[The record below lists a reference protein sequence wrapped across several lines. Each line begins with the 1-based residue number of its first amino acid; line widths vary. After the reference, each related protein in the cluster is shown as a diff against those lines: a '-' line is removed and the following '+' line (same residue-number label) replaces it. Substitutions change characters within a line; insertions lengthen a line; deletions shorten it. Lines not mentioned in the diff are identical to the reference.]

1 MASYSAPS
9 DKYNGIYN
17 PNYFIGREDET
28 LINGVTDAVQVT
40 GDYVKLDG
48 SSIMQGRL
56 TTPEIML
63 FNGGTVRFDDN
74 TEQETAFTSSHIS
87 DIATSKQKLT
97 NVTSSNDD
105 TTISGSLQV
114 RSIVFLD
121 DGASEQT
128 DAFQQSHINDISS
141 SKQKLTNSTFD
152 SQTGVLTISNL
163 HATALTSG
171 TFNSSHLS
179 GTLSNVQ
186 AQLTTL
192 STDVGPLKTNC
203 QQISY
208 DSQTLTTTIPD
219 NTELENVF
227 CDKITFGYHEQTDAF
242 TSLEKT
248 KLSWLNIDATG
259 MLINQIKYLDNSVQT
274 TAFTSEKDTILRTV
288 DDKTNHIT
296 ASQTGQPSTVI
307 TGNTATNFLTL
318 YDGYS
323 ELGKITFPDLTQ
335 QTTAYSTTERS
346 KTQHQSA
353 TILPGNTQLTLFNG
367 TVQAD
372 KFEATTLNIDNTVFA
387 DATTQSTAFT
397 SALKTNLTNLTS
409 NCRNVIYYDDGFNTT
424 QIGGQIVTNYLRL
437 YDGNIIFADA
447 TTQSTAFT
455 DAKNTMLNTVNG
467 KTSYISS
474 FQITDAPPTTVL
486 TGHCDTNFLTL
497 YDGYNSQGKL
507 TFPDG
512 TFQTTAFTNDLKIK
526 VDAMHVVGAVQV
538 YAGVAADPSGWFICN
553 GRMLSQAEYPDL
565 FAVIGQMYVGNKA
578 INQALFFC
586 IPDMRNLY
594 VRGNAPS
601 NNNTYALPN
610 TQFSSSAGQFKP
622 MQVQAH
628 KHAYSDRG
636 EGTVNVTKIASA
648 GGSITGVAN
657 DSQQN
662 FYTSSETYN
671 ESFIQ
676 ESNLETMPNSI
687 CMNYIIKY

>member
-17 PNYFIGREDET
+17 PNYFIGRDDET
-28 LINGVTDAVQVT
+28 LINGVSDAVQVT

-56 TTPEIML
+56 TTPEILL
-63 FNGGTVRFDDN
+63 FNGGAVRFDDN

-105 TTISGSLQV
+105 TIISGSLQV

-121 DGASEQT
+121 DGSAEQT
-128 DAFQQSHINDISS
+128 DAFQQSHIDDIAS

-152 SQTGVLTISNL
+152 AQTGVLTISNL

-192 STDVGPLKTNC
+192 STDVTPLKTNC

-208 DSQTLTTTIPD
+208 NSQTLTTTIPD

-259 MLINQIKYLDNSVQT
+259 MLINQIKYLDNSVQS
-274 TAFTSEKDTILRTV
+274 TAYTSELDTMLRAASS
-288 DDKTNHIT
+288 KTAHIT

-307 TGNTATNFLTL
+307 TGNVASNFLTL

-323 ELGKITFPDLTQ
+323 DLGKITFPDLSV

-353 TILPGNTQLTLFNG
+353 TILPGNNKLTLFNG
-367 TVQAD
+367 TVQSDTFQAD
-372 KFEATTLNIDNTVFA
+372 TLKFDDASEQTTAFTSSLKTNVVDLASNCRNIIYLNDGLDTTQIGGRIVTNYFRLYNGNIIFS
-387 DATTQSTAFT
+387 DATTQESAFT
-397 SALKTNLTNLTS
+397 NLIKTNVTNLTS
-409 NCRNVIYYDDGFNTT
+409 NCRNIIYLNDELNTT
-424 QIGGQIVTNYLRL
+424 QIGGRIVTNNLRL
-437 YDGNIIFADA
+437 YNGSIIFSDGSE
-447 TTQSTAFT
+447 QSTAFS
-455 DAKNTMLNTVNG
+455 NQ
-467 KTSYISS
+467 Y
-474 FQITDAPPTTVL
+474 
-486 TGHCDTNFLTL
+486 
-497 YDGYNSQGKL
+497 
-507 TFPDG
+507 
-512 TFQTTAFTNDLKIK
+512 KIK

-538 YAGVAADPSGWFICN
+538 YAGVAADPSGWFICD
-553 GRMLSQAEYPDL
+553 GRLLSQAEYPAL
-565 FAVIGQMYVGNKA
+565 FAAIGQMYVGNKS

-601 NNNTYALPN
+601 NNNTYSLPS
-610 TQFSSSAGQFKP
+610 TQSTSSTGQFKP

-628 KHAYSDRG
+628 KHAYIDRG
-636 EGTVNVTKIASA
+636 EGTVNVVKNV
-648 GGSITGVAN
+648 GTGAQYTNVAN
-657 DSQQN
+657 DTSQN

-671 ESFIQ
+671 DSYVQ

>member
-28 LINGVTDAVQVT
+28 LINGVSDAVAIT

-63 FNGGTVRFDDN
+63 FNGGSVRFDDN
-74 TEQETAFTSSHIS
+74 TAQETAFTSSHID
-87 DIATSKQKLT
+87 DISASKQKLT

-105 TTISGSLQV
+105 TIISGSLQV

-121 DGASEQT
+121 DGSSEQT
-128 DAFQQSHINDISS
+128 AAFQQSHIDDIAT

-152 SQTGVLTISNL
+152 AQTGVLTISNL

-192 STDVGPLKTNC
+192 SSDVTPLKTNC

-208 DSQTLTTTIPD
+208 DSQTNTTTIPD
-219 NTELENVF
+219 DIKLDNVF

-259 MLINQIKYLDNSVQT
+259 MLINQIKYLDNSVQS
-274 TAFTSEKDTILRTV
+274 TAYTSELDTMLRAA
-288 DDKTNHIT
+288 DSKTNHIT

-323 ELGKITFPDLTQ
+323 DLGKITFPDLTQ
-335 QTTAYSTTERS
+335 QTTAYSTTQRS

-353 TILPGNTQLTLFNG
+353 TILPGNTKLTLFDG
-367 TVQAD
+367 TISANTFQAD
-372 KFEATTLNIDNTVFA
+372 TLKFSDASEQTSGFTSSLKTNVVNLASNCRNIIYIPEGDITQCGGRIVTNYISLYNGNILYSDGTL
-387 DATTQSTAFT
+387 QESAFT
-397 SALKTNLTNLTS
+397 SVLKTNLTNLTS
-409 NCRNVIYYDDGFNTT
+409 NCRNVIYYDNEFNVDTT
-424 QIGGQIVTNYLRL
+424 QIGGRIVTNNLRI
-437 YDGNIIFADA
+437 YNGSVVFSDG
-447 TTQSTAFT
+447 
-455 DAKNTMLNTVNG
+455 
-467 KTSYISS
+467 SS
-474 FQITDAPPTTVL
+474 QE
-486 TGHCDTNFLTL
+486 
-497 YDGYNSQGKL
+497 
-507 TFPDG
+507 
-512 TFQTTAFTNDLKIK
+512 TAFTNDYKIK
-526 VDAMHVVGAVQV
+526 VDAMHVVGAIQV
-538 YAGVAADPSGWFICN
+538 YAGVASDPTGWFICD
-553 GRMLSQAEYPDL
+553 GRLLSQAEYPAL

-601 NNNTYALPN
+601 INIRMLYQTHNLHQVRPNLNPCKSKPINTP
-610 TQFSSSAGQFKP
+610 TQI
-622 MQVQAH
+622 
-628 KHAYSDRG
+628 
-636 EGTVNVTKIASA
+636 EGRVVRT
-648 GGSITGVAN
+648 
-657 DSQQN
+657 
-662 FYTSSETYN
+662 
-671 ESFIQ
+671 
-676 ESNLETMPNSI
+676 
-687 CMNYIIKY
+687 

>member
-9 DKYNGIYN
+9 EKYNGIYN

-74 TEQETAFTSSHIS
+74 TEQSTAFTSSHIS

-105 TTISGSLQV
+105 TIISGSLQV

-121 DGASEQT
+121 DGSAEQT
-128 DAFQQSHINDISS
+128 DAFQQSHIDDIAN

-152 SQTGVLTISNL
+152 AQTGVLTISNL

-186 AQLTTL
+186 TQLTTL
-192 STDVGPLKTNC
+192 SGDVTPLKTNC
-203 QQISY
+203 QQIRY

-248 KLSWLNIDATG
+248 KLSWLNIDANG
-259 MLINQIKYLDNSVQT
+259 MLINEIEYLDGSVQS
-274 TAFTSEKDTILRTV
+274 TAYTSELDTMLRAV
-288 DDKTNHIT
+288 NGKTTHIT

-307 TGNTATNFLTL
+307 TGSTATNFLTL

-323 ELGKITFPDLTQ
+323 DLGKITFPDLTQ
-335 QTTAYSTTERS
+335 QTTAYSTTEQS

-353 TILPGNTQLTLFNG
+353 TILPGNTKLTLFNG
-367 TVQAD
+367 TISANTFQAD
-372 KFEATTLNIDNTVFA
+372 TLTFSDS
-387 DATTQSTAFT
+387 TQQTSAFT
-397 SALKTNLTNLTS
+397 SSLKTNVVNLTSNCRNVIYFPEGDITQIGGRIVTNYISLYNGNILYSDGTLQDSAFTSVLKTNLTNLTS
-409 NCRNVIYYDDGFNTT
+409 NCRNVIYYDNEFNVDTT
-424 QIGGQIVTNYLRL
+424 QIGGRIVTNNLRL
-437 YDGNIIFADA
+437 YNGSVVFSDGS
-447 TTQSTAFT
+447 TQE
-455 DAKNTMLNTVNG
+455 
-467 KTSYISS
+467 
-474 FQITDAPPTTVL
+474 
-486 TGHCDTNFLTL
+486 
-497 YDGYNSQGKL
+497 
-507 TFPDG
+507 
-512 TFQTTAFTNDLKIK
+512 TAFTNDLKIK
-526 VDAMHVVGAVQV
+526 VDAMHVVGVIQV
-538 YAGVAADPSGWFICN
+538 YAGVASDPTGWFICD
-553 GRMLSQAEYPDL
+553 GRMLSQAEYPAL
-565 FAVIGQMYVGNKA
+565 FAVIGQMYVGTKA

-601 NNNTYALPN
+601 INNTYALPN
-610 TQFSSSAGQFKP
+610 TQSTSSTAQFKP

-636 EGTVNVTKIASA
+636 EGSTNVTKIASS

-671 ESFIQ
+671 ESFVQ
-676 ESNLETMPNSI
+676 ESNQETMPNSI